1 MPLILLKPSNFFEQI
16 YHELM
21 NTPPDF
27 DPRDEEREI
36 LGDDPPADTPEDDD
50 DSER

>member
-1 MPLILLKPSNFFEQI
+1 MPLILLKMSDYEEQI
-16 YHELM
+16 YRELM
-21 NTPPDF
+21 TLPPDF